1 MDRLETRELA
11 YFLAVADELHFGRA
25 ATRLGIAQP
34 ALSKTV
40 RQLERRL
47 GVTLFERTSRA
58 VALTEAGRVLSREAR
73 VALDAVSAAA
83 LRTQRAGTRNPHLI
97 LAMKPGGD
105 AGLLPAILAA
115 YERTP
120 EVLPVEVV
128 FGADP
133 SCMLREGQ
141 ADAALLYAPPDELGG
156 LDTESLLT
164 EAPVAVLPA
173 SHPLAHRASL
183 QMADLTGENL
193 HRKPSDPSAMKS
205 ISELMHLIALGR
217 MVAVLPRVLTRP
229 LRDDLTTVPMADLP
243 PVGLLLAWP
252 AHSTSL
258 SVAALA
264 RAAATAIPSN
274 AVALSGDRAA
284 VSAPDPVG
292 VLLQRVQEHHQVLR
306 PLVMD
311 AVAGI
316 RGMLGRQ
323 GLDEL
328 VDRLSAARITV
339 INRLSACHGP
349 SMPVRSDI
357 GPSAE
362 PGRGAMSDLNE
373 LHVNLGC
380 FRECAQV
387 ARI

>member
-73 VALDAVSAAA
+73 AALDAVSAAA
-83 LRTQRAGTRNPHLI
+83 LRTQRAGTRDPRLI

-115 YERTP
+115 YEREP
-120 EVLPVEVV
+120 EALPVEVV

-183 QMADLTGENL
+183 QMADLAGENL

-229 LRDDLTTVPMADLP
+229 LRGRPDHCSDGGP
-243 PVGLLLAWP
+243 P
-252 AHSTSL
+252 
-258 SVAALA
+258 
-264 RAAATAIPSN
+264 
-274 AVALSGDRAA
+274 
-284 VSAPDPVG
+284 
-292 VLLQRVQEHHQVLR
+292 
-306 PLVMD
+306 
-311 AVAGI
+311 
-316 RGMLGRQ
+316 
-323 GLDEL
+323 
-328 VDRLSAARITV
+328 
-339 INRLSACHGP
+339 
-349 SMPVRSDI
+349 
-357 GPSAE
+357 
-362 PGRGAMSDLNE
+362 PGRPP
-373 LHVNLGC
+373 
-380 FRECAQV
+380 
-387 ARI
+387 ARL